1 MGVSFREFQ
10 DALDTVLSFPCV
22 AGMCGVCRMGCWWVS
37 VRQRVCVGTYTS
49 TVTESVVCRNCTCC
63 LDAIEM

>member
-22 AGMCGVCRMGCWWVS
+22 AGMCGVRRMECWWVS
-37 VRQRVCVGTYTS
+37 VRQRVCVGTQAPS
-49 TVTESVVCRNCTCC
+49 LKV
-63 LDAIEM
+63 